1 MSDGLDFRYYLFV
14 VKRRFLHFLA
24 PMLAALVLGTAIIM
38 SLPRVYNSSA
48 KILVQSQQIPDVIAK
63 STVPTFATER
73 IQQIQQ
79 RALTRSNLLNIAD
92 KFKLFEDRKNMSKS
106 DMVDLMRSRIT
117 FEMLEL
123 GNGGST
129 RPKANE
135 RVAIAFAVG
144 FDHES
149 PTAANNV
156 ANELVTIVLEEDI
169 RNRKN
174 SAGETT
180 KFVER
185 EVDNLKRELAELDE
199 KISTF
204 KIANTNQ
211 LPEKLLFNMQ
221 IIEKTQL
228 EIAEID
234 RDAIGGKNQKRLLEI
249 EANVKRAGAAGNGKF
264 INGGVLSLEQKLA
277 NLEADYSEKSVI
289 FSENHPTMRSL
300 KKQISVMTGE
310 VDKMKAET
318 SDAKPLDASDP
329 TLSVELKLLAQK
341 SDMIDE
347 QIELNAK
354 RKAEL
359 VTTLASL
366 REVVAKTPEVG
377 AQLET
382 MSRSRTAMQDSVDE
396 FLSKL
401 QAARMGE
408 RMEGQQE
415 AERFDVVEPPV
426 VPTEPIRPKRSQL
439 LLIALAASIG
449 LGGAAAFGTELMDST
464 IRRSRDITHK
474 LNSRLIVS
482 IPYIKTRS
490 EVRRNRG
497 KAGLY
502 FLGLIAGLAVALL
515 LVHLFYQSL
524 DLLYFSFMAKLGF

>member
-14 VKRRFLHFLA
+14 ARRRFLHFLA
-24 PMLAALVLGTAIIM
+24 PMMAALVLGTAVIM
-38 SLPRVYNSSA
+38 SLPRIYNSSA

-79 RALTRSNLLNIAD
+79 RALTRANLLNIAD
-92 KFKLFEDRKNMSKS
+92 KFKLFGEKKNVSKS
-106 DMVDLMRSRIT
+106 DLVDLMRSRIT

-123 GNGGST
+123 GNGNT

-185 EVDNLKRELAELDE
+185 ELDNLKRDLAELDE
-199 KISTF
+199 KISNY
-204 KIANTNQ
+204 KIANSNL

-221 IIEKTQL
+221 SIEKVQI
-228 EIAEID
+228 EISEIDRAEID
-234 RDAIGGKNQKRLLEI
+234 GRNQKRLLEI
-249 EANVKRAGAAGNGKF
+249 EANVKRVGANGPGQLN
-264 INGGVLSLEQKLA
+264 NGGVQSLEQKLA
-277 NLEADYSEKSVI
+277 GLESDYSEKRVV

-300 KKQISVMTGE
+300 KKQISVMTDE
-310 VDKMKAET
+310 VAKMKIEVA
-318 SDAKPLDASDP
+318 DAKPLDVSDP
-329 TLSVELKLLAQK
+329 SLSVELKLIAQK
-341 SDMIDE
+341 SEMIDE
-347 QIELNAK
+347 QVALNTK
-354 RKAEL
+354 RKAALNENL
-359 VTTLASL
+359 NEL
-366 REVVAKTPEVG
+366 REIVAKSPEVG
-377 AQLET
+377 AQVDT
-382 MSRSRTAMQDSVDE
+382 MTRSRTALQDHVDE

-408 RMEGQQE
+408 RMEGEQE
-415 AERFDVVEPPV
+415 AERFDVIEPPV
-426 VPTEPIRPKRSQL
+426 VPTEPVRPKRSQL
-439 LLIALAASIG
+439 LLMALAASIG
-449 LGGAAAFGTELMDST
+449 IGGASAFGAEFMDST

-474 LNSRLIVS
+474 LNTRLIVS

-502 FLGLIAGLAVALL
+502 FLGMLAGLAVALL
-515 LVHLFYQSL
+515 LIHLLYQPL
-524 DLLYFSFMAKLGF
+524 DLLFFSIKAKFGL